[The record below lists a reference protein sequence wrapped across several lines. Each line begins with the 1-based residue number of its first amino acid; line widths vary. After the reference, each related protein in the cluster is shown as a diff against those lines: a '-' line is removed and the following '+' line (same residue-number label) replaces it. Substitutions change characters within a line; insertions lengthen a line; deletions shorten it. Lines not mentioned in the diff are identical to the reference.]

1 MLRSASLADAPATGI
16 AGGTK
21 ASRRPGPALA
31 EAAGSLSEQLLAFL
45 GRLAALLQPESGR
58 LEMRFLEQ
66 LDTLGFEP
74 RQRAALVYLTAGAAA
89 RVLGSGGSPAQ
100 FLEQVEYHGRRLAK
114 LNLTPSD
121 IVLALREYEDLLA
134 PLLKRKSPG
143 ESANFEWVR
152 EQLQFYVMLAL
163 NNSYYQVREEETQA
177 FFEMFWSELESDGLD
192 DLLDRFLTILARFS
206 RADAAQWYL
215 VERALPSPGIPDEQV
230 LVRRANLS
238 GEPLASGSI
247 LRDSPTQ
254 VTLDSELELN
264 LSAPTCFGLDGSRP
278 GRIVAGVRALD
289 PSWNARYRHCWSVPL
304 ISNGELAGVIQFAFA
319 KNYEW
324 LPREQELLTAAA
336 ERCLKAVEKTQ
347 LVMNLAERERQLRLL
362 AERMMHVEEVERRR
376 ISRELHDQ
384 TGQDLLCIRLQME
397 MIEAELPKAARA
409 RVAGIRDLTE
419 RTILEIR
426 RLIAAL
432 SPAVLEQLGLAPA
445 LRQLV
450 MRHSEI
456 HPWKI
461 RLQVSEV
468 DLLPK
473 QLEVIVYRLV
483 QECFNNIAKHSLC
496 ANVNISLRS
505 ADGVLRLLV
514 EDDGVGFNVEEA
526 FRKTG
531 SFGLAGI
538 RERVALL
545 GGRCDISS
553 RPRVVAGGAKAASSK
568 AASRTAKTVKS
579 GTKITIELPIPLES
593 ESHGGANRASDRLV
607 GDKMLARQRAE
618 QQLRRVSQL
627 RDAIAMAGAE
637 GSTPAVVDTKPYGA
651 ESGKPFGAGS
661 LGELSGAVSRGAVSK
676 ERETRAARSREAQ
689 TAKSKTVRANA

>member
-1 MLRSASLADAPATGI
+1 MSAKLHSLRKITPQPVAAASEVKLDGKSVLR
-16 AGGTK
+16 GLGK
-21 ASRRPGPALA
+21 SSRRPAQQALA

-45 GRLAALLQPESGR
+45 GRLANLLQPESGR

-66 LDTLGFEP
+66 LEALGFEP

-134 PLLKRKSPG
+134 PLLKRKNPA

-192 DLLDRFLTILARFS
+192 DLLDRFLNILARFS

-215 VERALPSPGIPDEQV
+215 VERFRSAPGQPDQPV
-230 LVRRANLS
+230 LVRRANLRGEALGS
-238 GEPLASGSI
+238 GTI
-247 LRDSPTQ
+247 LRDSPTE
-254 VTLDSELELN
+254 VELDETLEVELSL
-264 LSAPTCFGLDGSRP
+264 PTCFVFEGSRP
-278 GRIVAGVRALD
+278 GRVATGVRALD
-289 PSWNARYRHCWSVPL
+289 PSWNARFRHCWSVPL
-304 ISNGELAGVIQFAFA
+304 ISNNELAGVIQFAFA

-347 LVMNLAERERQLRLL
+347 LVMDLAERERQLRLL

-397 MIEAELPKAARA
+397 MIEADLPKAARA

-456 HPWKI
+456 HPWRI
-461 RLQVSEV
+461 RLQVGELG
-468 DLLPK
+468 LLPK

-483 QECFNNIAKHSLC
+483 QECFNNIAKHSRC

-531 SFGLAGI
+531 SFGLGGI

-553 RPRVVAGGAKAASSK
+553 RPRVEPANGNTKTGGKTTTKASSK
-568 AASRTAKTVKS
+568 AAARTKPKLVKS
-579 GTKITIELPIPLES
+579 GTKITIELPIPSES
-593 ESHGGANRASDRLV
+593 ENRAGERAPA
-607 GDKMLARQRAE
+607 DKFMAHRRAE
-618 QQLRRVSQL
+618 QRSRVSRL

-637 GSTPAVVDTKPYGA
+637 GSSPAIVETTKPGRADAAKPGRA
-651 ESGKPFGAGS
+651 ETGR
-661 LGELSGAVSRGAVSK
+661 RGRK
-676 ERETRAARSREAQ
+676 GRDAQ
-689 TAKSKTVRANA
+689 PVA

>member
-1 MLRSASLADAPATGI
+1 VKLKAVPKALA
-16 AGGTK
+16 
-21 ASRRPGPALA
+21 PALA

-45 GRLAALLQPESGR
+45 GRLAALLQPESGW

-66 LDTLGFEP
+66 LETLGFEP

-121 IVLALREYEDLLA
+121 IVIALREYEDLLA
-134 PLLKRKSPG
+134 PLLKRKNPA

-163 NNSYYQVREEETQA
+163 NNAYYQVREEETQA
-177 FFEMFWSELESDGLD
+177 FFEMFWSELESDSLD
-192 DLLDRFLTILARFS
+192 DLLDRFLSILARFS

-215 VERALPSPGIPDEQV
+215 VERPRSGYDAVGTQQQPV
-230 LVRRANLS
+230 LVRRASLRGDLLS
-238 GEPLASGSI
+238 AGI
-247 LRDSPTQ
+247 LRDSPAQ
-254 VTLDSELELN
+254 LSLDQALELN
-264 LSAPTCFGLDGSRP
+264 LGVPACFGLEGARP
-278 GRIVAGVRALD
+278 GRTVAGVRALD
-289 PSWNARYRHCWSVPL
+289 ASWSASFRHCWSVPL
-304 ISNGELAGVIQFAFA
+304 MTNGELAGVIQFAFA

-347 LVMNLAERERQLRLL
+347 LVMDLAERERQLRLL

-384 TGQDLLCIRLQME
+384 TGQDLLCIRLQLE
-397 MIEAELPKAARA
+397 MVEAELPKAARA

-445 LRQLV
+445 LRQLM

-461 RLQVSEV
+461 RLQVPE
-468 DLLPK
+468 LETLPK

-483 QECFNNIAKHSLC
+483 QECFNNIAKHSRC
-496 ANVNISLRS
+496 ASVNISLRA
-505 ADGVLRLLV
+505 ADGVLRLIV

-545 GGRCDISS
+545 GGRCDITS
-553 RPRVVAGGAKAASSK
+553 RQRSGVRAGKAGPAGRGAAKPLKASK
-568 AASRTAKTVKS
+568 PQKS
-579 GTKITIELPIPLES
+579 GTKITIELPIPAEQAVSGADMKKRS
-593 ESHGGANRASDRLV
+593 EQRRRASRL
-607 GDKMLARQRAE
+607 RE
-618 QQLRRVSQL
+618 
-627 RDAIAMAGAE
+627 AIATAGAE
-637 GSTPAVVDTKPYGA
+637 STSPAV
-651 ESGKPFGAGS
+651 AGTGS
-661 LGELSGAVSRGAVSK
+661 YR
-676 ERETRAARSREAQ
+676 AQ
-689 TAKSKTVRANA
+689 TTERRHRDSRLRPVPVSG